1 MKLNKEKIENL
12 TENYAVF
19 VYDTIGS
26 TNVEAREIAKQID
39 KNIIV
44 CSEEQTQ
51 GKGRQGKS
59 FYSPK
64 NTGLYFSVVLPRSEN
79 TVNITCLTAV
89 AVTRAIES
97 LTDLKPQIKWVNDI
111 YIDDK
116 KVCGILVQAIENN
129 KLVIGIGVNISTEIF
144 PEEIGNSASSLNRDI
159 DRNELLAEI
168 IKNISALENIDFTD
182 EYRKKSYVIGKPIT
196 YFENNIPHNATAID
210 IDEQCGL
217 IVKEDDKTKTL
228 TSGEITIKVKKMM

>member
-1 MKLNKEKIENL
+1 MKLNRKKIENL
-12 TENYAVF
+12 TENYSVF

-26 TNVEAREIAKQID
+26 TNVEAREIAKQVD
-39 KNIIV
+39 TNIIV

-89 AVTRAIES
+89 AVTRAIEK

-111 YIDDK
+111 YVDGK

-129 KLVIGIGVNISTEIF
+129 RLVIGIGVNISTADFPYEISD
-144 PEEIGNSASSLNRDI
+144 SASSLNRDI

-168 IKNISALENIDFTD
+168 VKNISVLESIDFTD
-182 EYRKKSYVIGKPIT
+182 EYRQKSCVIGKPIT
-196 YFENNIPHNATAID
+196 YYENNIPHDATAVD
-210 IDEQCGL
+210 INGQCGL
-217 IVKEDDKTKTL
+217 IVEESGKTKTL
-228 TSGEITIKVKKMM
+228 TSGEITIRVKN